1 MDARWAQLQTELR
14 DLAFVLD
21 RQGSHVA
28 ADLACTIAARIDEL
42 HDAQPGPLPDSPP
55 PPSPTLRRAGRRPS
69 GGRPNAENPRQSLCL
84 ARKHRLR

>member
-1 MDARWAQLQTELR
+1 MDSRWIQLQTELR

-42 HDAQPGPLPDSPP
+42 HDAQPAQLPDSPP
-55 PPSPTLRRAGRRPS
+55 APKPRRLTHAANGLI
-69 GGRPNAENPRQSLCL
+69 ADFTD
-84 ARKHRLR
+84 